1 MNRIKCTFK
10 GHCGNKMEGEYC
22 SNVPSIS
29 CSWQEPQPDQ
39 DKIECKFEDW
49 DDTVLPRPACHCMK
63 RKDVDCANVPDD
75 VESCP
80 DYEPK
85 PQPDQDEI
93 ERDKISKSNAIGMGL
108 IPPDRSRLLTVDQ
121 MDKLLYPRGQGK
133 WAVAKAQLAKDEAD
147 KVVEVGV
154 AYTAGFNKGLEH
166 SQARIEA
173 LIEEIEGKSTHQA
186 TNMFGISLDKETWDG
201 IKANHC
207 KANPTSEVEG

>member
-108 IPPDRSRLLTVDQ
+108 IPPDQSSEDKEFALPLPVSTKSTYINVEDQ
-121 MDKLLYPRGQGK
+121 
-133 WAVAKAQLAKDEAD
+133 
-147 KVVEVGV
+147 
-154 AYTAGFNKGLEH
+154 
-166 SQARIEA
+166 SSIEA
-173 LIEEIEGKSTHQA
+173 LGKRINDYLDGLLGYDYSGIRPDEILRITS
-186 TNMFGISLDKETWDG
+186 
-201 IKANHC
+201 
-207 KANPTSEVEG
+207 ANPTSKVEG